1 MTSLQEVTLPQWCF
15 QSGWIQMLIFFYFV
29 LWIHGMAH
37 ITYENALAALFI
49 QGLIFLLISGA
60 GFTSISS
67 HAR

>member
-1 MTSLQEVTLPQWCF
+1 MVLSIWLDTNAY
-15 QSGWIQMLIFFYFV
+15 FFLFRFMDS
-29 LWIHGMAH
+29 WNAH
-37 ITYENALAALFI
+37 ITYENALALFI